1 LGGQRQVFPL
11 TELAPPRTAAHRHQ
25 WLRDGRLMDVCTTCP
40 AARPRSRV
48 AEGFSM
54 LAIGL
59 GLLALFGMIAR
70 ISFSDGRVA
79 LASCS
84 SAVHHA
90 YSKSP
95 GAGC

>member
-1 LGGQRQVFPL
+1 MGSRRCSPL

-48 AEGFSM
+48 AQVFSM
-54 LAIGL
+54 LAFGL

-84 SAVHHA
+84 GSAVHHA

>member
-1 LGGQRQVFPL
+1 
-11 TELAPPRTAAHRHQ
+11 
-25 WLRDGRLMDVCTTCP
+25 
-40 AARPRSRV
+40 
-48 AEGFSM
+48 M
-54 LAIGL
+54 LAFGL

-84 SAVHHA
+84 GSAVVHHA

>member
-1 LGGQRQVFPL
+1 
-11 TELAPPRTAAHRHQ
+11 
-25 WLRDGRLMDVCTTCP
+25 M
-40 AARPRSRV
+40 V
-48 AEGFSM
+48 AF
-54 LAIGL
+54 GL

-70 ISFSDGRVA
+70 ISFSDARVA

-84 SAVHHA
+84 GSAVHHA